1 MGNNKDQ
8 KNSLILTSEVGANN
22 CWGWKIYRIVNWSV
36 TSLLLNTDERII
48 NSICLLKNWM
58 WHILSGGFLVN
69 LGNYGLYG
77 LDLML
82 LRVAMHHCI
91 YLTWD
96 VKLAVS

>member
-1 MGNNKDQ
+1 MGQITVGVGKFIEL
-8 KNSLILTSEVGANN
+8 LIED
-22 CWGWKIYRIVNWSV
+22 V

-48 NSICLLKNWM
+48 NSICLLENWM
-58 WHILSGGFLVN
+58 WHILSGGVLVN

-91 YLTWD
+91 YLT
-96 VKLAVS
+96 

>member
-1 MGNNKDQ
+1 MGQITVGVGKFIEL
-8 KNSLILTSEVGANN
+8 LIED
-22 CWGWKIYRIVNWSV
+22 V

-48 NSICLLKNWM
+48 NSIYLLENWM

-69 LGNYGLYG
+69 LGNYGLYS

-91 YLTWD
+91 YLKWD

>member
-1 MGNNKDQ
+1 MGQITVGVGKFIEL
-8 KNSLILTSEVGANN
+8 LIED
-22 CWGWKIYRIVNWSV
+22 V

-69 LGNYGLYG
+69 LGNYGLYS

>member
-1 MGNNKDQ
+1 MGQITVGVGKFIEL
-8 KNSLILTSEVGANN
+8 LIED
-22 CWGWKIYRIVNWSV
+22 V

-48 NSICLLKNWM
+48 NSICLLENWM
-58 WHILSGGFLVN
+58 WHIFSGGFLVN
-69 LGNYGLYG
+69 LGNYGLYS

>member
-1 MGNNKDQ
+1 MGQITVGVGKFIEL
-8 KNSLILTSEVGANN
+8 LIED
-22 CWGWKIYRIVNWSV
+22 V

-48 NSICLLKNWM
+48 NSICLLENWM
-58 WHILSGGFLVN
+58 WHIFSGGFLVN

-91 YLTWD
+91 YLT
-96 VKLAVS
+96 

>member
-1 MGNNKDQ
+1 MGQITVGVEKFIEL
-8 KNSLILTSEVGANN
+8 LIED
-22 CWGWKIYRIVNWSV
+22 V

-48 NSICLLKNWM
+48 NSICLLENWM
-58 WHILSGGFLVN
+58 WHILSGGVLVN
-69 LGNYGLYG
+69 LGNYGLYS

-91 YLTWD
+91 YLKWD

>member
-1 MGNNKDQ
+1 MGQITVGVGKFIEL
-8 KNSLILTSEVGANN
+8 LIED
-22 CWGWKIYRIVNWSV
+22 V

-48 NSICLLKNWM
+48 NSICLLENWM

-69 LGNYGLYG
+69 LGNYGLYS

-96 VKLAVS
+96 VELAVS